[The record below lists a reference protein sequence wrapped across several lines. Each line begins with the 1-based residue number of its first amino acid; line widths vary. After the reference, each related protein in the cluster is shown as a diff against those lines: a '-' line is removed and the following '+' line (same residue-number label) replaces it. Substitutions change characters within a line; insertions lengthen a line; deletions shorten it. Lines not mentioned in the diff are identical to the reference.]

1 MTLQPTEG
9 KEHNMGQ
16 MRVKDVDARV
26 DRLEEMMAQVLAA
39 VTAPQG
45 VSFAIPG
52 TAQAVAAPVKA
63 TPVQRVVKVRT
74 PREDEPVDVFVK
86 LVKAAYPKKGRG
98 LKLGWHAA
106 TLTDTLG
113 SMYEDWDI
121 DDTRNLA
128 VEAVK
133 AGRIVIARGWS
144 MRAQEDATKASHD
157 SPEDT
162 TAFVTHYSR

>member
-1 MTLQPTEG
+1 
-9 KEHNMGQ
+9 MGQ

-26 DRLEEMMAQVLAA
+26 DKLEEMMAQVLAA
-39 VTAPQG
+39 VTAPQ
-45 VSFAIPG
+45 
-52 TAQAVAAPVKA
+52 AVVAPVKA
-63 TPVQRVVKVRT
+63 TPVKRVVKVRT

-113 SMYEDWDI
+113 LKYEDWDI

-144 MRAQEDATKASHD
+144 MRAQEDATKPSHD

>member
-1 MTLQPTEG
+1 
-9 KEHNMGQ
+9 MGQ

-39 VTAPQG
+39 VTAPQ
-45 VSFAIPG
+45 
-52 TAQAVAAPVKA
+52 AVAAPVKA
-63 TPVQRVVKVRT
+63 TPVKRVVKVRT

-113 SMYEDWDI
+113 LKYEDWDI

>member
-1 MTLQPTEG
+1 
-9 KEHNMGQ
+9 MGQ

-26 DRLEEMMAQVLAA
+26 DRLEAMVADILKA
-39 VTAPQG
+39 VTAP
-45 VSFAIPG
+45 
-52 TAQAVAAPVKA
+52 QAVAAPVEA
-63 TPVQRVVKVRT
+63 TPVKRVVKVRT

-86 LVKAAYPKKGRG
+86 LVKAACPKKGRGVRG
-98 LKLGWHAA
+98 LKLGWHAE
-106 TLTDTLG
+106 TLTTTLG

>member
-1 MTLQPTEG
+1 
-9 KEHNMGQ
+9 MGQ

-39 VTAPQG
+39 VTAPQ
-45 VSFAIPG
+45 
-52 TAQAVAAPVKA
+52 AVAAPVKA
-63 TPVQRVVKVRT
+63 TPVKRVVKVRT

-113 SMYEDWDI
+113 LKYEDWDI

-144 MRAQEDATKASHD
+144 MRAQEDATKPSHD